1 MEDLGSG
8 ELFDLRNVGVHG
20 EPMIFDSLRAGVDV
34 VTFSGDKLLG
44 GPQAGLICGAPEV
57 VTKIRSNPLFRAL
70 RADKMFHAAL
80 EATLLAYLR
89 EDYDSIPTLRMM
101 RASEDELQHR
111 AEHIA
116 RHLRGSSPQLDVEVI
131 ESRSVLGGGSAP
143 GSTLSSRAVAVKIA
157 GMSSDEILRHLR
169 RWQTPIIARVE
180 ENRVLLDLRT
190 VEPRQDTAIVTALEN
205 IGNAVKADPSSD

>member
-20 EPMIFDSLRAGVDV
+20 EPMVTDSLRAGVNV

-44 GPQAGLICGAPEV
+44 GPQAGLISGDRELVAR
-57 VTKIRSNPLFRAL
+57 IRGNPLFRAL
-70 RADKMFHAAL
+70 RVDKMFYAAL

-111 AEHIA
+111 GEQMV
-116 RHLRGSSPQLDVEVI
+116 RKLRISSPQIEVEVI

-143 GSTLSSRAVAVKIA
+143 GATLPSRAVAVKVA
-157 GMSSDEILRHLR
+157 DVSADRVLERLR
-169 RWQTPIIARVE
+169 RWRTPIVARVE
-180 ENRVLLDLRT
+180 DDRVLLDLRT
-190 VEPRQDTAIVTALEN
+190 VAPEQDEEIVAALES
-205 IGNAVKADPSSD
+205 IAEGGKADPSSV